1 MSIGEE
7 LRIYKGILG
16 NKENPLDVRF
26 KLMKSF
32 RMHKNSGRLYHG
44 FRTDNL
50 ALAGVEEDSIINFE
64 KVHFSINDV
73 KINPSIFVS
82 ITDGVYFCDILDNY
96 RVCRL
101 VKDGSFLAEHGCC
114 NVEKIGP
121 KEFVKFRCNRPFK

>member
-7 LRIYKGILG
+7 LRVYKGILG

-26 KLMKSF
+26 KLIKTF

-50 ALAGVEEDSIINFE
+50 ALAGVEEDSVNEFE
-64 KVHFSINDV
+64 NVSFSISDIR
-73 KINPSIFVS
+73 INPSIFVS
-82 ITDGVYFCDILDNY
+82 ITDGIYFCDILDNY
-96 RVCRL
+96 RVCKL
-101 VKDGSFLAEHGCC
+101 VKDGRFLTEYGCC

>member
-7 LRIYKGILG
+7 LRVYKGILG
-16 NKENPLDVRF
+16 NKENSLEVRF
-26 KLMKSF
+26 KLIKTF

-50 ALAGVEEDSIINFE
+50 ALKGVEEEAVNEFGNVS
-64 KVHFSINDV
+64 FSINDIR
-73 KINPSIFVS
+73 INPSIFVS
-82 ITDGVYFCDILDNY
+82 ITDGIYFCDILDNY

-101 VKDGSFLAEHGCC
+101 VKDGRFLTEHGCC